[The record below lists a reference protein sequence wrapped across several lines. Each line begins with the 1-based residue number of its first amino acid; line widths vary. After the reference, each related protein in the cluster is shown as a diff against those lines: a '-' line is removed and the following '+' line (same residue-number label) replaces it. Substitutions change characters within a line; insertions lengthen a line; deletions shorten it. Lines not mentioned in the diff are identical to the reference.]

1 MGISGASV
9 LQAFDDSILDNW
21 KSVLPMS
28 DDNAQAFLLGMKI
41 GAEGFEYLNYHRLTT
56 GAASSFNSL
65 SDIFNNRKK
74 LMNYDYLVEKFI
86 ESKV

>member
-41 GAEGFEYLNYHRLTT
+41 GAEGFEYL
-56 GAASSFNSL
+56 
-65 SDIFNNRKK
+65 
-74 LMNYDYLVEKFI
+74 
-86 ESKV
+86 

>member
-56 GAASSFNSL
+56 GAAS
-65 SDIFNNRKK
+65 IFNNRKK